1 MKVPAAL
8 VDATVERTA
17 FDWQVRLSL
26 ATREPG
32 AGHRFDVELV
42 LETPFLLFDDGSGLF
57 WLGLVAK
64 LTGTADD
71 RLHDEI
77 TSDHERHCSHWA
89 LCPQQIYLQKQSPN
103 AASPQTR
110 PGRPSTTGSRPQPC
124 GPKGGPSTTRSSPTS
139 RRSTPRTSASSASS
153 TSMSRAISPSR
164 RLPTVARWNHRRD
177 DPADRMNP
185 TRCLRRGGP
194 LKAAPSRRAG
204 ESGSCATLSA
214 ALSTQE
220 GTG

>member
-8 VDATVERTA
+8 VGATIERTA

-26 ATREPG
+26 ATRKPG

-89 LCPQQIYLQKQSPN
+89 LCPQQIHLQKQSPN
-103 AASPQTR
+103 AASPQIR
-110 PGRPSTTGSRPQPC
+110 PGRPSTTGSRSQPC
-124 GPKGGPSTTRSSPTS
+124 GRRADRRRRGPRPHLAGPL
-139 RRSTPRTSASSASS
+139 RE
-153 TSMSRAISPSR
+153 R
-164 RLPTVARWNHRRD
+164 RLLRRD
-177 DPADRMNP
+177 RRRCRGRSHRADGDGFRP
-185 TRCLRRGGP
+185 LRGGI
-194 LKAAPSRRAG
+194 
-204 ESGSCATLSA
+204 TD
-214 ALSTQE
+214 
-220 GTG
+220 GTIPQTG